1 MPNNDGFTLSS
12 SHYPCSVCGG
22 TDGCKEKEQ
31 GQLVWF
37 CLRSS
42 YLNLQ
47 EVTQG
52 WDGQA
57 WRVITLIDG
66 GAWAVLAVDRTQE
79 LTPEQ
84 REAHRQRRQIEIEK
98 RERRRVAALAL
109 EMPSEERHKHYG
121 HILSGLQLSVGDRQL
136 LKDRGFTEATI
147 EAAGFRTVGKY
158 QRLSQSLPDNFPGYS
173 FKFGYPQLQIP
184 NAGILCPI
192 RNHEG
197 FLVGAQVRLSENSE
211 GGRYRWMSKDGSG
224 YLNGENPIAC
234 WEPSEPAVNT
244 RLWLA
249 EGTGIKPLLASQRLN
264 SPVIGAAGGLFSSS
278 PTNTR
283 QTLKFLTQKYGSN
296 LLTMAIDAGD
306 VVNKHVMHRLSIQ
319 ISWLQAEGYQ
329 IEIAWWGQVTKQ
341 AEDIDELTRFDA
353 LEFLSVDEFWELAKQ
368 YDESP
373 QAEKT
378 SDRPKLK
385 SDRKTA
391 TASAEV
397 VCDLEIL
404 ANLLQAPKDRPP
416 QFSKWVKDREF
427 TPDTV
432 QNSEFVNIDAPA
444 PGTILAVKSGLG
456 SGKTH
461 QLAKLFGPGGAFENK
476 GAIALFARNSLIY
489 NFVKRVARF
498 SHLNEDLLIL
508 MKDPLSCLA
517 LCTNSL
523 KKFSNPDHFKD
534 KILIVDEFVAVAL
547 HIACSSTHR
556 KDRIESLALFK
567 QVFELSESVIIL
579 DGMLTDWMC
588 NWAQKQAPNKRIVK
602 LENNLQRAKT
612 KVEILLGTPTKTG
625 GFDANKLSPFVAPM
639 LGATSPFIVFS
650 DSQKLL
656 EQVEKLLID
665 AGKNGIRIDS
675 KTVKPDSEERKCLD
689 DCNEWIKQHRPDYML
704 LSPTAGCGVDISKAK
719 LECAG
724 SYFPHSYGLFRGVI
738 ATDDQMQMMARYRDP
753 DCFWHISVPKKSF
766 LRGSDRDYNLENINA
781 AAAKLMEMAEMDISY
796 LRLNKGWL
804 GEQFLSYIEE
814 AQLDVNNAFA
824 LKARAKES
832 FEKDNLRECLVFAL
846 ESAGHEVT
854 EAAYFADGTV
864 EAALKIAGDEVKK
877 ETAAVIF
884 NAEDID
890 ERQAEDIAAKWAS
903 TWEDRVKLIKAGY
916 KKQLPGIETTELWT
930 PDLIEFLK
938 YDEPK
943 LISAVGLLHQFKNP
957 ESATRKQTNTWAKIA
972 TERAV
977 FLTDLYSPHLKVKAL
992 EFLNLNQFM
1001 ESGKTWTKDSPEL
1014 IELCKQGERER
1025 IINSIGF
1032 RVPTIAKGP
1041 NKGKP
1046 DAIRYL
1052 RKLLEMVGLKLGP
1065 CQQSRKDGRK
1075 VNSYSLDDT
1084 WLNSPIFTEM
1094 QAAVQRRFDEFNTE
1108 WQLPEVLTVKVKEI
1122 ARETPLSMTEISD
1135 LVESQPDFSKELEQD
1150 CSGIDWRGADLAV
1163 KVKIPACRLEAG
1175 DRVTAMSQPRIM
1187 GKDAGRWLI
1196 WVKRAFDLFLLE
1208 LNLLELY
1215 FE

>member
-1 MPNNDGFTLSS
+1 MPNNDGFTLSNKNN
-12 SHYPCSVCGG
+12 PCSVCGG

-37 CLRSS
+37 CLRSG
-42 YLNLQ
+42 YLNLR

-57 WRVITLIDG
+57 WRVLSLPHS
-66 GAWAVLAVDRTQE
+66 GAWAVLAVDNTQE
-79 LTPEQ
+79 LTEEQ
-84 REAHRQRRQIEIEK
+84 REAYRQRRQREIEE
-98 RERRRVAALAL
+98 RERRRVAALAS
-109 EMPSEERHKHYG
+109 EMPSEERHKHYT
-121 HILSGLQLSVGDRQL
+121 HVLSSLQLSSRDRQL
-136 LKDRGFTEATI
+136 LKDRGFTDATI
-147 EAAGFRTVGKY
+147 QFAGFKTVARY
-158 QRLSQSLPDNFPGYS
+158 QQLRQSLPDNFPGYS
-173 FKFGYPQLQIP
+173 FKFGYPQLQVP
-184 NAGILCPI
+184 DAGILCPI

-197 FLVGAQVRLSENSE
+197 FLVGAQVRLSDVAE
-211 GGRYRWMSKDGSG
+211 GERRYRWVSQDGSG

-234 WEPSEPAVNT
+234 WEPAEPVTNT
-244 RLWLA
+244 RIWLA

-264 SPVIGAAGGLFSSS
+264 SPFIGAAGGLFASS
-278 PTNTR
+278 PINTR
-283 QTLKFLTQKYGSN
+283 QALQAVTQKYGST
-296 LLTMAIDAGD
+296 LLTVAIDAGD
-306 VVNKHVMHRLSIQ
+306 VINQHVMHRLSVQ
-319 ISWLQAEGYQ
+319 IPWLQAEGYQ
-329 IEIAWWGQVTKQ
+329 IEIAWWGQVSKE

-353 LEFLSVDEFWELAKQ
+353 IEFLSVDEFWSLAKQ
-368 YDESP
+368 YESP
-373 QAEKT
+373 QNDKR
-378 SDRPKLK
+378 DKRPKLK
-385 SDRKTA
+385 SDRKTDA
-391 TASAEV
+391 VSAEV
-397 VCDLEIL
+397 VNDCDIPASIL
-404 ANLLQAPKDRPP
+404 QPQKDRPP
-416 QFSKWVKDREF
+416 QFGSWIRDRQF

-432 QNSEFVNIDAPA
+432 QNSEFVSIDAPA

-461 QLAKLFGPGGAFENK
+461 QLAKLFGPGGAFEEK

-489 NFVKRVARF
+489 NFVKRVTRF
-498 SHLNEDLLIL
+498 SHLNEELLIL
-508 MKDPLSCLA
+508 MRDPVSCLA

-523 KKFSNPDHFKD
+523 KKFSNPDWFKD
-534 KILIVDEFVAVAL
+534 KILIIDEFVAVAL

-567 QVFELSESVIIL
+567 QVFEVSESVIIL

-588 NWAQKQAPNKRIVK
+588 DWAQKQAPNKRIIK
-602 LENNLQRAKT
+602 LENNLQRPKA
-612 KVEILLGTPTKTG
+612 KVEILLGTPTKSG
-625 GFDANKLSPFVAPM
+625 GFDSNKLSPFVAPM

-656 EQVEKLLID
+656 EQIEKLLLD

-689 DCNEWIKQHRPDYML
+689 DCNEWIKQHQPDYML
-704 LSPTAGCGVDISKAK
+704 LSPTAGCGVDISKSK
-719 LECAG
+719 LDCVG

-781 AAAKLMEMAEMDISY
+781 AAAKLMELAEMDISH

-804 GEQFLSYIEE
+804 GEQFLSFIEQ
-814 AQLDVNNAFA
+814 AKLDFNNAFA
-824 LKARAKES
+824 LKARAKDS
-832 FEKDNLRECLVFAL
+832 FEKEHLRECLIFAL

-854 EAAYFADGTV
+854 ETAYFADGKV

-890 ERQAEDIAAKWAS
+890 EKQAEDIAAKWAS
-903 TWEDRVKLIKAGY
+903 TWEDRVKLIKAAY
-916 KKQLPGIETTELWT
+916 KNQLPGIETTELWT

-957 ESATRKQTNTWAKIA
+957 DSSTRKQTNTWAKIA
-972 TERAV
+972 TERAI
-977 FLTDLYSPHLKVKAL
+977 FLPDLYSPHLKVKAL
-992 EFLNLNQFM
+992 EFLNFSQFL

-1014 IELCKQGERER
+1014 IELCKQGSRER
-1025 IINSIGF
+1025 IVNSIGF
-1032 RVPTIAKGP
+1032 RVPTIIKGP

-1052 RKLLEMVGLKLGP
+1052 RKLLELVGLKLGP
-1065 CQQSRKDGRK
+1065 CQQGRKDGQK

-1084 WLNSPIFTEM
+1084 WLNSAVFLGI
-1094 QAAVQRRFDEFNTE
+1094 QAAVQRRFDEFNAE
-1108 WQLPEVLTVKVKEI
+1108 WQLPEVLTVQPQEI
-1122 ARETPLSMTEISD
+1122 ATKSGLSPVEVPD
-1135 LVESQPDFSKELEQD
+1135 LSNEPEEDRDGV
-1150 CSGIDWRGADLAV
+1150 DWRGLDLAV
-1163 KVKIPACRLEAG
+1163 KVPVCNLQKG
-1175 DRVTAMSQPRIM
+1175 DRVTAISQPRVK
-1187 GKDAGRWLI
+1187 GEDEGNWLI
-1196 WVKRAFDLFLLE
+1196 WVKNAIGSFLLE
-1208 LNLLELY
+1208 LNVLELY